1 MHPTET
7 IDRDSLRDDIP
18 EFRPGDTVKVHVRVV
33 EGNRER
39 VQVFQGAVMRRQG
52 GGVQE
57 TFTVRKV
64 SFGVGVERTFP
75 VHSPTIAKIEVTTL
89 GDVRRAKLYYL
100 RERHGKAAKIKERRV
115 PRGKAAA
122 AAATEIVEEEILEDE
137 VVAEE
142 LDEVELDEVAGADA
156 AILEEAEGDEPQ
168 PTWWTWSTRPPGT
181 SPAMPTG
188 LAQPP
193 RRKQTGSTTGGEA

>member
-18 EFRPGDTVKVHVRVV
+18 AFRPGDTVKVHVRVV

-100 RERHGKAAKIKERRV
+100 RDRHGKAAKIKERRV

-122 AAATEIVEEEILEDE
+122 AAAAAEIIDEEILEDE
-137 VVAEE
+137 VIAEE

-156 AILEEAEGDEPQ
+156 AVEAEADGAGAAAQEEADG
-168 PTWWTWSTRPPGT
+168 
-181 SPAMPTG
+181 
-188 LAQPP
+188 
-193 RRKQTGSTTGGEA
+193 

>member
-18 EFRPGDTVKVHVRVV
+18 DFRPGDTVKVHVRVV

-75 VHSPTIAKIEVTTL
+75 VHSPTIAKIEVVTL

-100 RERHGKAAKIKERRV
+100 RDRHGKAAKIKERRI
-115 PRGKAAA
+115 PRDKVVAAEA
-122 AAATEIVEEEILEDE
+122 VVEDSAESTDVEELEE
-137 VVAEE
+137 VDAVDAVEDVDVV
-142 LDEVELDEVAGADA
+142 DEVEGDNADVDQAVEEDADA
-156 AILEEAEGDEPQ
+156 
-168 PTWWTWSTRPPGT
+168 
-181 SPAMPTG
+181 
-188 LAQPP
+188 
-193 RRKQTGSTTGGEA
+193 

>member
-1 MHPTET
+1 MHPTEL

-18 EFRPGDTVKVHVRVV
+18 DFRPGDTVKVHVRVV

-75 VHSPTIAKIEVTTL
+75 VHSPTIAKIEVVTL

-100 RERHGKAAKIKERRV
+100 RDRHGKAAKIKERRI
-115 PRGKAAA
+115 PRDK
-122 AAATEIVEEEILEDE
+122 V
-137 VVAEE
+137 VVAEPVVEDSAENTDVEE
-142 LDEVELDEVAGADA
+142 LEEVDVVDAVDEVEAGDTDVDQAVEEDADA
-156 AILEEAEGDEPQ
+156 
-168 PTWWTWSTRPPGT
+168 
-181 SPAMPTG
+181 
-188 LAQPP
+188 
-193 RRKQTGSTTGGEA
+193 